1 MFLLTTTPPN
11 PPPPLLH
18 RRINSYTAMVGNKQ
32 VLNLASADFLGLGD
46 HEGIQVRG
54 LGGVG
59 LAL

>member
-1 MFLLTTTPPN
+1 MFLLTTTPPH
-11 PPPPLLH
+11 PPPPPRH
-18 RRINSYTAMVGNKQ
+18 RRIKTKNAPGGNKQ